1 VNRREAAL
9 VDELEPTTPTRE
21 RGAEPLPGYRLLE
34 PLGTGGFGE
43 VWKCEVPGGLCKAIK
58 FVNGTGYELEEGH
71 STAEQ
76 ELSALQRIKAIRHP
90 FILSVERAEVVDG
103 ELVIV
108 TELADKS
115 LRDVLDECRRT
126 GLPGI
131 PRATLLGLLAEA
143 AEALDVMNFRYG
155 LQHLDV
161 KPGNLFLVSEH
172 LKVADFGQVDTVSGS
187 QPGESSRPRGTFTPL
202 YAAPEILQG
211 TITPHSDQYS
221 LAVVYQELL
230 TGTLPFTGKNSRQ
243 LLLQRSTQGPNLDA
257 LPAGDR
263 PVVARALAKDPE
275 KRFRSCLEFVR
286 ALLAVRD
293 EAPDATEAEPAH
305 PAVRRRPPSA
315 QRSPAVAPAQALP
328 VPPLG
333 QRLAPAPAPRAA
345 GAGREPGRAVAS
357 PPGRRTVGT
366 GSKQRAG
373 KRDRADSKPRGAE
386 RRVSVRYTWK
396 SETRARVRTRPSYRC
411 ADVQLRDIS
420 ALGVGLVF
428 PYELEAGTSLFVQ
441 LPGRRQ
447 GTTTTHLAEVVHV
460 VAWEEGSWL
469 VGCKWARALS
479 ERDLRQALGEA
490 P

>member
-1 VNRREAAL
+1 VNRRETAL

-34 PLGTGGFGE
+34 PLGSGGFGE

-58 FVNGTGYELEEGH
+58 FVNGAGYELEEG
-71 STAEQ
+71 SSAAEQ

-108 TELADKS
+108 TELADNS
-115 LRDVLDECRRT
+115 LRDVLDECRRD

-131 PRATLLGLLAEA
+131 PRPILLGLFAEA

-161 KPGNLFLVSEH
+161 KPGNLFLVSGH
-172 LKVADFGQVDTVSGS
+172 LKVADFGQVDSLGGS
-187 QPGESSRPRGTFTPL
+187 APGEPARPRGTFTPL

-230 TGTLPFTGKNSRQ
+230 TGTLPFKGKNSRQ
-243 LLLQRSTQGPNLDA
+243 LLLQRSTEQPNLDA

-263 PVVARALAKDPE
+263 PIVARALAKDPE
-275 KRFRSCLEFVR
+275 KRFTSCLEFVR
-286 ALLAVRD
+286 ALLAVPD
-293 EAPDATEAEPAH
+293 EAPG
-305 PAVRRRPPSA
+305 
-315 QRSPAVAPAQALP
+315 LP
-328 VPPLG
+328 
-333 QRLAPAPAPRAA
+333 APAPADRARPGRPEPTRRRPSAPAPAVPAPAPQRDGPAPAPTTA
-345 GAGREPGRAVAS
+345 GGAREPGRGGTSCRGRSAYDLKQLLAKREGAGAK
-357 PPGRRTVGT
+357 PP
-366 GSKQRAG
+366 
-373 KRDRADSKPRGAE
+373 GAE
-386 RRVSVRYTWK
+386 RRISVRYSWK
-396 SETRARVRTRPSYRC
+396 SEARARVRARPSYRC

-420 ALGVGLVF
+420 AMGVGLVF
-428 PYELEAGTSLFVQ
+428 PYEVETGTSLFVQ
-441 LPGRRQ
+441 LPGRRP
-447 GTTTTHLAEVVHV
+447 GTTTTHLADVVHV
-460 VAWEEGSWL
+460 IAWQDGSWL
-469 VGCKWARALS
+469 VGCKWGRALS